1 MGKGERV
8 SVCVREK
15 DSDTVP
21 KRKCIRLQR
30 IKRES
35 DRRRGTEFTF

>member
-8 SVCVREK
+8 SVCERE
-15 DSDTVP
+15 
-21 KRKCIRLQR
+21 RLRYSAKKKVYKR

-35 DRRRGTEFTF
+35 DKRRGTEFTF